1 METYYENITKKVLVK
16 HNAFNFF
23 FFNYNF
29 SLVTMVLEPS
39 GKFLLDIGD
48 MAIFMI
54 YFSEPSL

>member
-1 METYYENITKKVLVK
+1 MRTLQKKSLLNIMHLT
-16 HNAFNFF
+16 FF